1 MRGLVCEWPL
11 IARADTQTF
20 AGCGERPAAVK
31 SMHSK
36 TTHRHSFPNDGAKVL
51 LFFVKKP
58 AKCRVYLE
66 NYVIARE
73 TVETFIS
80 SMSAVDFCGARHC
93 LRPI

>member
-1 MRGLVCEWPL
+1 MQRVVKIIFVNTKKITATRFLT
-11 IARADTQTF
+11 ARVRLF
-20 AGCGERPAAVK
+20 L
-31 SMHSK
+31 
-36 TTHRHSFPNDGAKVL
+36 NDGAKVL
-51 LFFVKKP
+51 QTFVKKP

-80 SMSAVDFCGARHC
+80 SISAVDFCGARHC